1 MTHFRIITL
10 AMTIFFSVSASAQNE
25 IDRLVDKFSTVG
37 WSTFTSAVERD
48 PKTHRIIKTVKT
60 LETNGQNIGALKKAF
75 ENEAHTGNFS
85 KKREDDV
92 TKMVLT
98 VQTEKTNRVYMLNY
112 SSNGYVFHGGKTTI
126 IVKVKQT
133 QNQEK
138 ENKENL

>member
-98 VQTEKTNRVYMLNY
+98 VQAEKTNRVYMLNY
-112 SSNGYVFHGGKTTI
+112 SSNGHVIYDGKTTI

-133 QNQEK
+133 LNQEK
-138 ENKENL
+138 ENKDNL

>member
-1 MTHFRIITL
+1 MTHFRFIILTM
-10 AMTIFFSVSASAQNE
+10 AIFYSVSTYAQNE

-60 LETNGQNIGALKKAF
+60 LETNGQNIGQLKKAF

-138 ENKENL
+138 DNQENL

>member
-1 MTHFRIITL
+1 MTHFRIISL
-10 AMTIFFSVSASAQNE
+10 AMTIFFSVSVSAQNE

-98 VQTEKTNRVYMLNY
+98 VQAEKTNRVYMLNY
-112 SSNGYVFHGGKTTI
+112 SSNGHVIHDGKTTI

-133 QNQEK
+133 LNQEK
-138 ENKENL
+138 ENKDNL

>member
-1 MTHFRIITL
+1 MTHLRIITL

-98 VQTEKTNRVYMLNY
+98 VQAEKTNRVYMLNY
-112 SSNGYVFHGGKTTI
+112 SSNGHVIYDGKTTI
-126 IVKVKQT
+126 IVKFKQT
-133 QNQEK
+133 LNQEK
-138 ENKENL
+138 ENKDNL